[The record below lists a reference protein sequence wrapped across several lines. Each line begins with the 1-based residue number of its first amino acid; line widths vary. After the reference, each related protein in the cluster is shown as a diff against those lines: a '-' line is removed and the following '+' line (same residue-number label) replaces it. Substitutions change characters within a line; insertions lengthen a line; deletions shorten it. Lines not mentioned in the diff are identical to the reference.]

1 MSHEGRCTA
10 GDARGEV
17 LARIRAALVDVPR
30 NAAEAPIPRDYE
42 RERAEPRL
50 VELFAERVADY
61 GAEVKRVERAR
72 VSEAVARSCRE
83 LGLRRLVIAA
93 GAPPEW
99 RVADA
104 EVFDERWVND
114 RELDGVDGVISGCAV
129 AIAETGTIL
138 LDGGP
143 RCGRRAITLVPDHHI
158 CIVEAEQIV
167 ALVPEAFARLESAVR
182 ERRAPITLISG
193 PSATSDIELNRVEG
207 VHGPRQLLVLVAA

>member
-1 MSHEGRCTA
+1 VS
-10 GDARGEV
+10 DARAEI
-17 LARIRAALVDVPR
+17 LARIGAALADAPR
-30 NAAEAPIPRDYE
+30 GGAPVARDYE
-42 RERAEPRL
+42 RERDDPRL

-61 GAEVKRVERAR
+61 RAQVKRIERGR
-72 VSEAVARSCRE
+72 IGEAVARTCQE
-83 LGLRRLVIAA
+83 LGLRRLVIPA

-99 RVADA
+99 RVADR

-114 RELDGVDGVISGCAV
+114 RELDDVDGVISGCAV
-129 AIAETGTIL
+129 AIAETGTIV

-158 CIVEAEQIV
+158 CVVEAEQIV
-167 ALVPEAFARLESAVR
+167 ALVPEAFARLEPAVR

-207 VHGPRQLLVLVAA
+207 VHGPRQLVVLVAA

>member
-1 MSHEGRCTA
+1 VIT
-10 GDARGEV
+10 
-17 LARIRAALVDVPR
+17 
-30 NAAEAPIPRDYE
+30 N
-42 RERAEPRL
+42 EPRL
-50 VELFAERVADY
+50 VGLFAERVADY
-61 GAEVKRVERAR
+61 RAEVRRVERAR
-72 VSEAVARSCRE
+72 LSDAVARSCRE
-83 LGLRRLVIAA
+83 LGLRRLVVPA

-104 EVFDERWVND
+104 AVFAERWVND

-167 ALVPEAFARLESAVR
+167 ALVPEAFARLEPAVR

-207 VHGPRQLLVLVAA
+207 VHGPRHLVVLVAT